1 MCTLQELLDVHM
13 GMSVDTMRKFADS
26 EPADRDSDSL
36 LGAHL
41 PKRGFYRIKSVAAGQ
56 LQKQRA
62 PGSCSFRGLSCLGCA
77 GSKADSS
84 GTTPQDGEGS
94 DSVGEDAVQSGDGQ
108 AGSADVAPVR
118 MPLEV

>member
-1 MCTLQELLDVHM
+1 M

-94 DSVGEDAVQSGDGQ
+94 DIGSKVSLDSVGEDAVQSGDGQ